1 MPQKDILNL
10 KKATFLI
17 YGLGSTGQSI
27 IRYLKKKRLN
37 NFIVWD
43 DNKKLRR
50 KFGYSNS
57 LNLKDSLNKADYIVL
72 SPGISLKKTKFKK
85 ELINNKRKIITDID
99 LLYLTNRKFKSI
111 IVTGTNGKSTTC
123 KIIYHLLKKNKFKV
137 QIGGNIGTPV
147 LNLKFKKDTYFII
160 EASSYQ
166 LSHSKF
172 VHPNYALLLN
182 ISNDHLDW
190 HGTMSHYI
198 NSKFKIF
205 NLQKKED

>member
-111 IVTGTNGKSTTC
+111 IVTGTMESQQPAK
-123 KIIYHLLKKNKFKV
+123 
-137 QIGGNIGTPV
+137 
-147 LNLKFKKDTYFII
+147 
-160 EASSYQ
+160 
-166 LSHSKF
+166 
-172 VHPNYALLLN
+172 
-182 ISNDHLDW
+182 
-190 HGTMSHYI
+190 
-198 NSKFKIF
+198 
-205 NLQKKED
+205 